1 MTTSLPGRSTGD
13 RGSLRTEEDE
23 NDIERPMLAGHD
35 SSPSRATG
43 GSSLELHSSAD
54 SDVESKVRHMLPAL
68 KAGDWDYGRKS
79 CQYVTGCT
87 YAALLEKPLE
97 SVEEFRGAQLAA
109 GLHTGS
115 TDCTYSAH
123 ICQGRE

>member
-54 SDVESKVRHMLPAL
+54 SDVESKVRHICLPSKQA
-68 KAGDWDYGRKS
+68 
-79 CQYVTGCT
+79 TGT
-87 YAALLEKPLE
+87 MVEK
-97 SVEEFRGAQLAA
+97 VANM
-109 GLHTGS
+109 
-115 TDCTYSAH
+115 
-123 ICQGRE
+123 